1 VIDATGLPVDA
12 ATATLSPISMLT
24 VGYVRV
30 LELRLQDGRFF
41 HPRLAVSKEDASR
54 AVAIVQPLR
63 RDSTSIG
70 WSRMEELFGSPFS
83 DDSEIA
89 SDGRWVIDR
98 ALAVVC
104 VQLTALGRLAKASEG
119 PTGVFEIEGM
129 VDECGGPAVQPCTL
143 SPTLFDA
150 SEMLANQVDMMKM
163 TITQLRDEL
172 RERGAPTS
180 GQLKVILQRRLR
192 AVIIATHCG
201 GEARA
206 AKRRRE
212 M

>member
-1 VIDATGLPVDA
+1 
-12 ATATLSPISMLT
+12 
-24 VGYVRV
+24 
-30 LELRLQDGRFF
+30 
-41 HPRLAVSKEDASR
+41 
-54 AVAIVQPLR
+54 
-63 RDSTSIG
+63 
-70 WSRMEELFGSPFS
+70 MEELFGSPFS

-192 AVIIATHCG
+192 AVIIAKHGSTAAERRVRQSDDARCRLTREVKLWLCVCG
-201 GEARA
+201 DCV
-206 AKRRRE
+206 
-212 M
+212 

>member
-1 VIDATGLPVDA
+1 MAQTIHAACRSISSRTSAIMRSSAT
-12 ATATLSPISMLT
+12 
-24 VGYVRV
+24 
-30 LELRLQDGRFF
+30 
-41 HPRLAVSKEDASR
+41 
-54 AVAIVQPLR
+54 
-63 RDSTSIG
+63 
-70 WSRMEELFGSPFS
+70 
-83 DDSEIA
+83 SEIA

-104 VQLTALGRLAKASEG
+104 VQLTALGRLAKTSEG

>member
-1 VIDATGLPVDA
+1 MIDATGLPVDA

-104 VQLTALGRLAKASEG
+104 VQLTALGRLAKTSEG

-172 RERGAPTS
+172 RARGAPTS

>member
-1 VIDATGLPVDA
+1 MIDATGLPVDA

-104 VQLTALGRLAKASEG
+104 VQLTALGRLAKTSEG

-163 TITQLRDEL
+163 TIT
-172 RERGAPTS
+172 
-180 GQLKVILQRRLR
+180 
-192 AVIIATHCG
+192 
-201 GEARA
+201 
-206 AKRRRE
+206 
-212 M
+212 